1 MLQFL
6 HKENVM
12 YFTPILPIDIKG
24 NIDQELLS
32 LAEEVCIK
40 SATLIGSHN
49 NHIIYSLKDLL
60 RKTNSYYS
68 NKIESEGTHPI
79 DIEKAM
85 RKDFSPNEHEKKL
98 QLLSLA
104 HIDVQKYIEDS
115 STNPKHSNIY
125 TKEFIL
131 NLHKEFYSKEGM
143 DKFLDISYENRH
155 VNMIPGSFRE
165 DDVYVGKHIAPKF
178 DELDTL
184 MTHFQNE
191 YAKVHN
197 QSTKALKL
205 LYALSAHHRLVW
217 IHPFLDGNGRISR
230 LFLDAS
236 LQDIRLDG
244 YGLWNISRG
253 LARNSDEY
261 KKYLAFADMKLQS
274 ATDGRGP
281 LSLRGLN
288 YYLKYMLETALD
300 QIAFMSKNLQ
310 LNLLGNRIDKFVLLC
325 EQGMLDLKPLP
336 KYSSLLFKE
345 LLIYGEIPR
354 GKVQD
359 IINKSDRTAT
369 TLIKTLIDM
378 EYLESDTPKS
388 AIKLKLN
395 AAFASYLLPDL
406 MPSR

>member
-1 MLQFL
+1 
-6 HKENVM
+6 M

-40 SATLIGSHN
+40 SATLGGAHN
-49 NHIIYSLKDLL
+49 THIINSIKDLL

-85 RKDFSPNEHEKKL
+85 RKDFSSNEYEKKL

-104 HIDVQKYIEDS
+104 HIDVQKYIENS
-115 STNPKHSNIY
+115 LSNKENINIY
-125 TKEFIL
+125 TQEFIL
-131 NLHKEFYSKEGM
+131 NLHKEFYTKEGM
-143 DKFLDISYENRH
+143 DKFLDINYENKH
-155 VNMIPGSFRE
+155 VNMVPGTLRE
-165 DDVYVGKHIAPKF
+165 NDVYIGKHIAPKF
-178 DELDTL
+178 SELDML

-191 YAKVHN
+191 YSKAYK

-205 LYALSAHHRLVW
+205 LYALSSHHRLVW
-217 IHPFLDGNGRISR
+217 VHPFLDGNGRISR

-236 LQDIRLDG
+236 LQDIKLDG

-261 KKYLAFADMKLQS
+261 KKHLALADMKLQS
-274 ATDGRGP
+274 AIDGRGP
-281 LSLRGLN
+281 LSLRGLS

-310 LNLLGNRIDKFVLLC
+310 LNLLGNRIEKFV
-325 EQGMLDLKPLP
+325 MLSEEEMLNIKPLP
-336 KYSSLLFKE
+336 KYASTLFKE
-345 LLIYGEIPR
+345 LLIHGEIPR
-354 GKVQD
+354 GKVQN

-369 TLIKTLIDM
+369 TLIKTLIEMD
-378 EYLESDTPKS
+378 YLESDTPKS
-388 AIKLKLN
+388 AIRLKLN
-395 AAFASYLLPDL
+395 AGFASYLLPDL
-406 MPSR
+406 IPNR